1 MQDNVDELLSGDEAG
16 MLDDDDD
23 DIAEK
28 FDCLVNKSEKAC
40 AEASK
45 GMTLAQILQ
54 EAAKQQ
60 EAEASAK
67 HSSAVPA
74 AGETVLSTKKAPL
87 KKRTWDDIESDEDP
101 ERLPRIAPKSKAK
114 ASAGSSSQGSR
125 RFAGPSSRGAG
136 AGAKKIAEP
145 GVGGE
150 AGAAGNRGR
159 PKMTVEQNAL
169 RELASFDQVTTCNSN
184 YFNDH
189 SLVTQ
194 KCLKRYIFQAETS
207 ESKVRD
213 TEENNA
219 VVMQLRL
226 DKRRLQYIESGL
238 RIGQK
243 WHGSGGLEERVAA
256 TLRLWEALVS
266 FCACEPKVT
275 IKCEYVV
282 DAFGGASLET

>member
-1 MQDNVDELLSGDEAG
+1 
-16 MLDDDDD
+16 
-23 DIAEK
+23 
-28 FDCLVNKSEKAC
+28 
-40 AEASK
+40 
-45 GMTLAQILQ
+45 
-54 EAAKQQ
+54 
-60 EAEASAK
+60 
-67 HSSAVPA
+67 
-74 AGETVLSTKKAPL
+74 
-87 KKRTWDDIESDEDP
+87 
-101 ERLPRIAPKSKAK
+101 
-114 ASAGSSSQGSR
+114 
-125 RFAGPSSRGAG
+125 
-136 AGAKKIAEP
+136 
-145 GVGGE
+145 
-150 AGAAGNRGR
+150 
-159 PKMTVEQNAL
+159 MTVEQNAL
-169 RELASFDQVTTCNSN
+169 RELASFDQVTTRNSN

-226 DKRRLQYIESGL
+226 DKRRLQYIESGV

-275 IKCEYVV
+275 IKCEYLWSMHLEVQVSRLDAIPDLVHELCEQTLRDRFYSRRDSVEALQREHITMYIVNILSSTVIDFEKATKFLMSMKSLHMCMKSTALVTELQDCARLV
-282 DAFGGASLET
+282 DPVIRSASASVIAETNAVLRRVEARQATNTLVDEFRKHRRLGSQ